1 METRQRITTLFLD
14 IGGVL
19 LSDGWDRNA
28 RKEAALK
35 FNIDHEQ
42 MEERH
47 RINFETYE
55 LGKISLD
62 TYLKSVVLY
71 EKRNFTTE
79 DFKTTMFLGS
89 KPFPEMLTLF
99 KALKEKYSLKV
110 AAVSNEGRELNEYRI
125 RKFRLDEIVD
135 SFISS
140 SFVHLRK
147 PDMDIFQ
154 MAMDI
159 GQSTPSEILYI
170 ENQPVFIQNAEQIGI
185 RSILHKNYKG
195 TLDELTGF
203 GLEPL
208 SSDCAMLTEEITLIT

>member
-28 RKEAALK
+28 RKSAAQK
-35 FNIDHEQ
+35 FDIDHQE

-62 TYLKSVVLY
+62 NYLKSVVFY
-71 EKRNFTTE
+71 EKRNFNID
-79 DFKTTMFLGS
+79 DFRKVMYSAS

-99 KALKEKYSLKV
+99 KTLKEKYSLKI

-125 RKFRLDEIVD
+125 RKFSLDDIVD

-159 GQSTPSEILYI
+159 VQGTASEILYI
-170 ENQPVFIQNAEQIGI
+170 ENQPIFIQNAEQIGI
-185 RSILHKNYKG
+185 RSILHHNYRD
-195 TLDELTGF
+195 TLVELIGF
-203 GLEPL
+203 GLEPF
-208 SSDCAMLTEEITLIT
+208 SSDCGLLTEEVTLIT

>member
-1 METRQRITTLFLD
+1 METTQRIKTLFLD

-28 RKEAALK
+28 RKSAAQK
-35 FNIDHEQ
+35 FDINHQE

-55 LGKISLD
+55 LGKISID
-62 TYLKSVVLY
+62 TYLKSVVFY
-71 EKRNFTTE
+71 EKRNFTKE
-79 DFKTTMFLGS
+79 DFKQVMCSAS

-99 KALKEKYSLKV
+99 KTLKEKYSLKI

-125 RKFRLDEIVD
+125 RKFRLDDIID

-154 MAMDI
+154 MAMDNV
-159 GQSTPSEILYI
+159 QSPASEIMYI
-170 ENQPVFIQNAEQIGI
+170 ENQPIFIQNAEQIGI
-185 RSILHKNYKG
+185 RSILHHNYKD
-195 TLDELTGF
+195 TLNELIGF
-203 GLEPL
+203 GPEPF
-208 SSDCAMLTEEITLIT
+208 SSDCARLTEEIRLIT

>member
-1 METRQRITTLFLD
+1 MD

-28 RKEAALK
+28 RKSAAQQ
-35 FNIDHEQ
+35 FNINHQE

-47 RINFETYE
+47 HINFETYE

-62 TYLKSVVLY
+62 TYLKSAVFY
-71 EKRNFTTE
+71 KKRNFALE
-79 DFKTTMFLGS
+79 DFRSFMFAAS
-89 KPFPEMLTLF
+89 KPYPEMLSLITT
-99 KALKEKYSLKV
+99 LKEKYCLKIAV
-110 AAVSNEGRELNEYRI
+110 VSNEGRELNEYRI
-125 RKFRLDEIVD
+125 HKFKLEDFVD

-154 MAMDI
+154 MAIDI
-159 GQSTPSEILYI
+159 VQSTPSEILYI

-185 RSILHKNYKG
+185 RGILHKNYKN
-195 TLDELTGF
+195 TLNELIGF
-203 GLEPL
+203 GLEPF
-208 SSDCAMLTEEITLIT
+208 SADCNVLNQEITLIA